1 MAENDYNT
9 NIYCVLQKNNSI
21 PLFRDLSMQGVKISP
36 PLSWEGVSEHIRE
49 VSPKS
54 MAQTAYKAHIYYVLQ
69 KNDSIPLFR
78 ELHMQCNK
86 TSLSRELQMQC
97 QIKTSLSRELQV

>member
-54 MAQTAYKAHIYYVLQ
+54 MVQTAYKAHIYYVLQ
-69 KNDSIPLFR
+69 KNDSIPL
-78 ELHMQCNK
+78 
-86 TSLSRELQMQC
+86 TELQMQC
-97 QIKTSLSRELQV
+97 MKPYLYMQVSNYFV